1 MHLYFHTNTEM
12 ALYYIKA
19 LLRDGDEH
27 PMSEIYDYVMENC
40 KGPAGPGGGADARN
54 GHIFGPLAAGEY
66 GWKRLLPSEKRRVSD
81 GRPKEN
87 YEGDAVPL

>member
-40 KGPAGPGGGADARN
+40 KGHAVMGEPMRATVISFGA
-54 GHIFGPLAAGEY
+54 LAAGEY
-66 GWKRLLPSEKRRVSD
+66 GWKRLLPSAKRCIRW
-81 GRPKEN
+81 GIRRN
-87 YEGDAVPL
+87 HEGDAVPL

>member
-1 MHLYFHTNTEM
+1 MEFLHLYFHTNTEM

-40 KGPAGPGGGADARN
+40 KAMP
-54 GHIFGPLAAGEY
+54 
-66 GWKRLLPSEKRRVSD
+66 
-81 GRPKEN
+81 
-87 YEGDAVPL
+87 

>member
-40 KGPAGPGGGADARN
+40 KGHAVMGSRCAQRSYLRPSGGWR
-54 GHIFGPLAAGEY
+54 IRME
-66 GWKRLLPSEKRRVSD
+66 
-81 GRPKEN
+81 
-87 YEGDAVPL
+87 AVTAV

>member
-27 PMSEIYDYVMENC
+27 PMSEIYDYVMERPC
-40 KGPAGPGGGADARN
+40 RDGGADARN